1 MDLAICPRKF
11 LHGTKRYQRQ
21 HGAWSSRS
29 HSRDA
34 QEITAKAGTPTPRGR
49 AGGRRGPD
57 EFGGGLSRPS
67 PGPGDESLS
76 ITQEPGSGAVSREPQ
91 PWLPTQCDRGMV
103 T

>member
-1 MDLAICPRKF
+1 MEPSAIRASMGPEQQKAF
-11 LHGTKRYQRQ
+11 P
-21 HGAWSSRS
+21 
-29 HSRDA
+29 DA
-34 QEITAKAGTPTPRGR
+34 QEITAKAGTPTLRGR
-49 AGGRRGPD
+49 AGGRRDPD

-76 ITQEPGSGAVSREPQ
+76 ITQEPGTGAVSRGPQ